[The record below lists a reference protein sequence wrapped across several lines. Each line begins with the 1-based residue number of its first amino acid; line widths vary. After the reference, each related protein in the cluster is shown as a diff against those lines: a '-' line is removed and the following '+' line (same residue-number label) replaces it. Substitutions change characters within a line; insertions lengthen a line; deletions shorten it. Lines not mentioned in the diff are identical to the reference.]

1 MNHLKYLLLG
11 LSLLLVVGNV
21 WTYCQLSKANTWTDR
36 TFAQNVNNRFELLL
50 TDRLQPNQLLY
61 LLCGGGQAI
70 FSTTCLSSGIL
81 YPPLPTTNCTVAL
94 APAVEAVRDPSCP
107 HTMYRVG
114 FTYQQQFL
122 EIYRSCYQ
130 ASTMTAYFSI
140 TKVYPT
146 YLNSDSPPPTF
157 DRDGLISP
165 ADAATF
171 QRSSVFNRF
180 EAILGPHQNYV
191 PTAQTPSFDRGHL
204 SPAGD
209 HTFPRNLRQTNKYLN
224 VVAQHQNIN
233 RSNWKIVENWVHRL
247 FSEHQFDVLK
257 VCTGTLD
264 VLELNNIRSQP
275 RQVFLAP
282 NKNPVPKWMYKIV
295 SHLSGYKVV
304 VLTYNNGWANQSL
317 NPSSVCQ
324 MVNCPRS
331 LNPNGNGFTFCCDP
345 AHFISHNVPKL
356 TGVC

>member
-1 MNHLKYLLLG
+1 ITF
-11 LSLLLVVGNV
+11 LLVVQNA
-21 WTYCQLSKANTWTDR
+21 WTYCQLSKPNTWTDR
-36 TFAQNVNNRFELLL
+36 TFVHIVNNRYELLL
-50 TDRLQPNQLLY
+50 TDRLQTNQVVH
-61 LLCGGGQAI
+61 LLCGGTQPVFI
-70 FSTTCLSSGIL
+70 TTCQSQGHLN
-81 YPPLPTTNCTVAL
+81 PPLPTSNCTVPL
-94 APAVEAVRDPSCP
+94 APTVQAVSDPSCF

-114 FTYQQQFL
+114 FPYQQQFL

-130 ASTMTAYFSI
+130 ASTMTATFSI
-140 TKVYPT
+140 TKVYPNF
-146 YLNSDSPPPTF
+146 LNSDTPSPTF
-157 DRDGLISP
+157 DRDRLIST

-191 PTAQTPSFDRGHL
+191 PTAQSPSFDRGHL

-247 FSEHQFDVLK
+247 FAEHHFDVLK
-257 VCTGTLD
+257 VCTGALG
-264 VLELNNIRSQP
+264 VLELDNTRRQP
-275 RQVFLAP
+275 ISVSLAP
-282 NKNPVPKWMYKIV
+282 HKNPVPKWMYKIV

-304 VLTYNNGWANQSL
+304 VLTYNNGWATQSPD
-317 NPSSVCQ
+317 PSSVCRR
-324 MVNCPRS
+324 VSCPNS
-331 LNPNGNGFTFCCDP
+331 LNPTGTGYTFCCDP
-345 AHFISHNVPKL
+345 AQFLRNIVPNL